1 MESEDKINS
10 ILLATDF
17 SPEAERAYKF
27 AKKLIAPHKNIKFY
41 IITVHK
47 PIYVPLGDLTGAN
60 DELLHENSEME
71 KRSKE
76 LMERLVEEVKKSG
89 VTNCEGVIEFGDPV
103 KKILEMAE
111 KVMPNMIIMGNRKTG
126 LKKGILF
133 GSVSV
138 RVSANSPVSVLIVR

>member
-27 AKKLIAPHKNIKFY
+27 AKKLIAPHNNTKFY
-41 IITVHK
+41 IITVDK
-47 PIYVPLGDLTGAN
+47 PIYVPLGDLTGAY
-60 DELLHENSEME
+60 DELLDENSEMT
-71 KRSKE
+71 KQSKE
-76 LMERLVEEVKKSG
+76 MMERLVEEVKKAG
-89 VTNCEGVIEFGDPV
+89 ITNCEGVIEFGDPV
-103 KKILEMAE
+103 NRILEMAE
-111 KVMPNMIIMGNRKTG
+111 KVMPDMIIMGNRKTG

-133 GSVSV
+133 GSVSL